1 MGVGL
6 AVGGG
11 VAVGGAGVSVGMA
24 RGLLVWQ
31 ADKNK
36 QQQSKQN
43 DWTTRMVSYRVQMI
57 PRLALL
63 YKVGRLTPWSGSSA
77 VTSHRKL
84 RSSEAMAGR
93 LLENTRGSRAPGL
106 Q

>member
-57 PRLALL
+57 P
-63 YKVGRLTPWSGSSA
+63 
-77 VTSHRKL
+77 
-84 RSSEAMAGR
+84 
-93 LLENTRGSRAPGL
+93 
-106 Q
+106 